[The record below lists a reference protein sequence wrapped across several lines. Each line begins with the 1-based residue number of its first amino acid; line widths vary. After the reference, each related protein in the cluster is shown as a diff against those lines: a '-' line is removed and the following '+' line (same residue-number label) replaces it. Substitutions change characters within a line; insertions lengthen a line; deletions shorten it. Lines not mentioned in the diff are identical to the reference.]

1 MPLLTAERV
10 QAMVTSGGGA
20 RMAVEVPPRFK
31 PGDRVRARNIHPLG
45 HTRLPRYARG
55 RAGVVDRDHGVFVFA
70 DASGNGQG
78 KIPQHV
84 YAVRFTARELWGEDA
99 SLRDTVVIDLW
110 DDHLDPEPPPI
121 G

>member
-1 MPLLTAERV
+1 MPLLTPDRV
-10 QAMVTSGGGA
+10 REVLTRGDCS
-20 RMAVEVPPRFK
+20 RMDVDLPPRFT

-70 DASGNGQG
+70 DASGNGLG

-84 YAVRFTARELWGEDA
+84 YSVRFTAQELWSSAA
-99 SLRDTVVIDLW
+99 SPRDVIHIDLW
-110 DDHLDPEPPPI
+110 DAHLDPA
-121 G
+121 